1 MAVIVVEK
9 DIDRQLT
16 IISVTGETT
25 AEEITRTIVAHNSHE
40 VTKLILWDLTK
51 AMIQSLTGNQVRDL
65 AQTTQQFI
73 ERREGGKT
81 AIVVPSDLGFGLA
94 RMYDIVQENTQV
106 QVSHM
111 TFRGKELALQWLLE

>member
-51 AMIQSLTGNQVRDL
+51 AMIQSNRKPSKGSCSNYATIHR
-65 AQTTQQFI
+65 A
-73 ERREGGKT
+73 ERRRQDRHRCPFRSWIRPG
-81 AIVVPSDLGFGLA
+81 
-94 RMYDIVQENTQV
+94 ENV
-106 QVSHM
+106 
-111 TFRGKELALQWLLE
+111 